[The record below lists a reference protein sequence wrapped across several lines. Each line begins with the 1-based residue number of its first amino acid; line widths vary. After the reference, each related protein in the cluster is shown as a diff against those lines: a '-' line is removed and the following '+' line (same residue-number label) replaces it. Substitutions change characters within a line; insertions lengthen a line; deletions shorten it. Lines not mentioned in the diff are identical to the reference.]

1 MPATRVEVVECLS
14 PALSGGPL
22 QRDQLMAAALS
33 TGARQA
39 VLDLL
44 QSLPA
49 GLQFGHVRDLWAC
62 LPDVPI
68 DHGQIPAG

>member
-14 PALSGGPL
+14 PVVSGRPL
-22 QRDQLMAAALS
+22 ERDQLVAAALS

-44 QSLPA
+44 RSLPA
-49 GLQFGHVRDLWAC
+49 RRQFSHVRDIWAY
-62 LPDVPI
+62 LPEVPI
-68 DHGQIPAG
+68 DHGQLPDG